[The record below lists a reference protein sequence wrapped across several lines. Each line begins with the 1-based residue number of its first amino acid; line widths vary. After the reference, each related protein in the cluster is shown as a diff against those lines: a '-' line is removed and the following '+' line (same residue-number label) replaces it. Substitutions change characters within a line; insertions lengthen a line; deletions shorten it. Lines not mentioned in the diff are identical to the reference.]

1 MSGMNK
7 RILLKSRP
15 IGEPT
20 KDNFELVETPVPTPG
35 PGEFRVKVIYM
46 SLDPYMRGRMGA
58 EKTYAANADVGE
70 TMVGGGV
77 GVVEESNNDQ
87 FKQGD
92 YVMCATGWQSYCLSD
107 GTGVMK
113 LDPDR
118 APIST
123 GVGVLGMPGLTAYY
137 GMLEIGKPQAG
148 ETVVVAAA
156 SGAVGGVVGQIA
168 KIKGCRAI
176 GIAGSA
182 EKCAFVVDELGFDA
196 CLNYKSAEF
205 EEELAKACPDGIDV
219 YFENVG
225 GKVFEAVLPL
235 LNDDSR
241 MPVCGLIS
249 QYNMTDLPV
258 GTNMLPALMRSVLTH
273 RILIQGF
280 IISFHFHHL
289 PAFLKD
295 ASGWIRE
302 GKLKYRE
309 DIVEGIE
316 NAPEAFMGLLKGKN
330 FGKLLVRVADDPTR
344 K

>member
-1 MSGMNK
+1 MSAMNK
-7 RILLKSRP
+7 QILLKSRP
-15 IGEPT
+15 VGEPT
-20 KDNFELVETPVPTPG
+20 ADNFELVETAVPTPG
-35 PGEFRVKVIYM
+35 PGQFRVKVIYM

-58 EKTYAANADVGE
+58 EKSYAATADLGVP
-70 TMVGGGV
+70 MVGGGV

-87 FKQGD
+87 FKVGD
-92 YVMCATGWQSYCLSD
+92 YVMCGTGWQSYCLSD

-113 LDPDR
+113 LNPDQ

-137 GMLEIGKPQAG
+137 GLLEIGKPQAG

-156 SGAVGGVVGQIA
+156 SGAVGSVVGQIA
-168 KIKGCRAI
+168 RIKGCRSV
-176 GIAGSA
+176 GIAGSPD
-182 EKCAFVVDELGFDA
+182 KCAFVVDELGFDV
-196 CLNYKSAEF
+196 CLNYKDADFPEQ
-205 EEELAKACPDGIDV
+205 LAKACPDGIDV

-241 MPVCGLIS
+241 VPLCGLIS
-249 QYNMTDLPV
+249 QYNMTELPK
-258 GTNMLPALMRSVLTH
+258 GTNMLPALMRAMLTH

-280 IISFHFHHL
+280 IISFHFNHL

-295 ASGWIRE
+295 VSGWIKS

-344 K
+344 N

>member
-15 IGEPT
+15 VGEPT
-20 KDNFELVETPVPTPG
+20 AENFELVETPVPTPG
-35 PGEFRVKVIYM
+35 QGQFRVKVIYM

-58 EKTYAANADVGE
+58 EKTYAANAEVGE

-87 FKQGD
+87 FKPGD

-107 GTGVMK
+107 GT
-113 LDPDR
+113 
-118 APIST
+118 
-123 GVGVLGMPGLTAYY
+123 
-137 GMLEIGKPQAG
+137 
-148 ETVVVAAA
+148 AA

-182 EKCAFVVDELGFDA
+182 DKCAFVVDELGFDA

-205 EEELAKACPDGIDV
+205 PEELARACPDGVDV

-249 QYNMTDLPV
+249 QYNMTELPE

-280 IISFHFHHL
+280 IISYHFHHL

-295 ASGWIRE
+295 VSGWIKE

-309 DIVEGIE
+309 DIVKGIE

-330 FGKLLVRVADDPTR
+330 FGKLLVQVADDPTR
-344 K
+344 

>member
-1 MSGMNK
+1 MTVTN
-7 RILLKSRP
+7 RQILLKSRP
-15 IGEPT
+15 VGEPT
-20 KDNFELVETPVPTPG
+20 PDNFKLVETPLPEPG
-35 PGEFRVKVIYM
+35 PGQFRVKVIYM

-58 EKTYAANADVGE
+58 EKTYAANAELGE
-70 TMVGGGV
+70 PMVGGGV
-77 GVVEESNNDQ
+77 GVVEASNNDK
-87 FKQGD
+87 FKTGD

-113 LDPDR
+113 LDPAS

-137 GMLEIGKPQAG
+137 GLLEIGKPQAG

-156 SGAVGGVVGQIA
+156 SGAVGAVVGQIA
-168 KIKGCRAI
+168 RIKGCRAI

-182 EKCAFVVDELGFDA
+182 EKCDFVVKELGFDA
-196 CLNYKSAEF
+196 CLNYKDADF
-205 EEELAKACPDGIDV
+205 PAQLAKACPKGIDV

-249 QYNMTDLPV
+249 QYNMTELPQ
-258 GTNMLPALMRSVLTH
+258 GTNMLPALMRAVLTH

-280 IISFHFHHL
+280 IISYHFHHL

-295 ASGWIRE
+295 VSGWIRD

-309 DIVEGIE
+309 DIVKGLE
-316 NAPEAFMGLLKGKN
+316 NAPEAFIGLLQGKN
-330 FGKLLVRVADDPTR
+330 FGKLLVQVSDDPTR
-344 K
+344 